1 MKTTRKVFPL
11 KDLIIVTS
19 SGTIDLAASKAAL
32 KSLAADPEFEANYE
46 IFLDLRDSK
55 CDLSVADVFDI
66 AEYLAW
72 PDPAIPTHKKIA
84 VLVAGDLAFDHAKFL
99 QLCSANRNMNV
110 KAFEDY
116 DKADAWLDADLPK
129 DPNPQGPA

>member
-1 MKTTRKVFPL
+1 MRTMRKVFPPR
-11 KDLIIVTS
+11 DLITVTS
-19 SGTIDLAASKAAL
+19 SGTIDLVASKAAL

-55 CDLSVADVFDI
+55 CDLSVADVYEI

-72 PDPAIPTHKKIA
+72 PNPVIPTHKKIA
-84 VLVAGDLAFDHAKFL
+84 VLVAGHLAFDRARFL
-99 QLCSANRNMNV
+99 QLCSGNRSMNV

-116 DKADAWLDADLPK
+116 EKVGEWLDADLPE
-129 DPNPQGPA
+129 DPNPREQS